1 MDQRTDVHRP
11 SVLDPAEYE
20 DVGYTDHHHEEG
32 GSWWE
37 PGYPGDRLFFD
48 GAYTNRGGCDHC
60 GHHSLRYV
68 VHYLHK
74 PTGKIVSVGE
84 TCAGKLSLS
93 SRNAVAAKREI
104 ERQALQRKVD
114 AYKEAHP
121 EVSHFLES
129 VYEGAIWINGG
140 FYSFLMDLR
149 HKLIRYGEL
158 SEKQTAVVEKAI
170 VNQKR
175 FEEERAQERANEPEP
190 APVPVTD
197 ERIQITGKIVS
208 VKLKED
214 EFYGDSWKMKVLD
227 DRGFKVWGTRP
238 ESLLVP
244 TDPKAKD
251 GFTIIDV
258 PTTQD
263 MERHPDWV
271 ITDNASH
278 DGSERQVMRYRPAE
292 RGDRVTFMAKV
303 TVSEDDETFGFF
315 KRPTKA
321 EVID

>member
-1 MDQRTDVHRP
+1 MRRLALGVLTLLFEPASLVGMDQRTDVHRP

-60 GHHSLRYV
+60 GHHRLRYV

-74 PTGKIVSVGE
+74 PTDKIVSVGE

-104 ERQALQRKVD
+104 KRQALQRKVD
-114 AYKEAHP
+114 AYREAHP

-129 VYEGAIWINGG
+129 VYEGAIKTNYD
-140 FYSFLMDLR
+140 FHFFLIDLR
-149 HKLIRYGEL
+149 HKLIRNGEL
-158 SEKQTAVVEKAI
+158 SEKQTAAVEKAI
-170 VNQKR
+170 ENQKR
-175 FEEERAQERANEPEP
+175 FDAQRAQERANEPEP
-190 APVPVTD
+190 APVPVT
-197 ERIQITGKIVS
+197 ENRIQITGKILS
-208 VKLKED
+208 IK
-214 EFYGDSWKMKVLD
+214 WKPGYMPGQEVAKMLVLD

-238 ESLLVP
+238 DSLLVRVDNP
-244 TDPKAKD
+244 DQGWIVQD
-251 GFTIIDV
+251 GFHH
-258 PTTQD
+258 
-263 MERHPDWV
+263 R
-271 ITDNASH
+271 S
-278 DGSERQVMRYRPAE
+278 AE
-292 RGDRVTFMAKV
+292 KGDRVTFQAQV